1 MIRRKIL
8 NFFFKV
14 LAGTKQSLTKYYP
27 STARAQ
33 RVIQTLIQTNNQPH
47 DTLTS
52 GAHTTIAAA
61 RALGPAPHEQ
71 TKRRWALASPAF
83 PSPTSPRRLQ
93 IERARVSSS
102 APRPPPMAQRSRSRS
117 RARRDPDLDEDGS
130 PPSRQ
135 PRPGA
140 GDEDDEDDE
149 LGNEDLSL
157 EIVARAQRKQRG
169 ASGAGVPGFADLLSV
184 SSGDEEVDED
194 AVVELAEA
202 DEPRRKQK
210 KKKERRKQ
218 RKKHR
223 KEATEVAAAAAA
235 VEEEEK
241 EVSLR
246 L

>member
-1 MIRRKIL
+1 
-8 NFFFKV
+8 
-14 LAGTKQSLTKYYP
+14 
-27 STARAQ
+27 
-33 RVIQTLIQTNNQPH
+33 
-47 DTLTS
+47 
-52 GAHTTIAAA
+52 
-61 RALGPAPHEQ
+61 
-71 TKRRWALASPAF
+71 
-83 PSPTSPRRLQ
+83 
-93 IERARVSSS
+93 
-102 APRPPPMAQRSRSRS
+102 MAQRWRS

-140 GDEDDEDDE
+140 GGDDDEDDE

-157 EIVARAQRKQRG
+157 EIVARAQRKRRG
-169 ASGAGVPGFADLLSV
+169 ASGGGVPGFADLLSL

-210 KKKERRKQ
+210 KKERRKQ
-218 RKKHR
+218 SKKHR
-223 KEATEVAAAAAA
+223 KEATEAAAAVAA

-246 L
+246 LEHSPPPSSYSFGMGAVFNSTGKVQCL